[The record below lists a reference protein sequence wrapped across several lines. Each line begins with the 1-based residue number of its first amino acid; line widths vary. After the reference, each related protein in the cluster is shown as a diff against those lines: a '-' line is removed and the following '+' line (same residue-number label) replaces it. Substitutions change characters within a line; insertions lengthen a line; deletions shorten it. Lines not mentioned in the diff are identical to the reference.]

1 MELDIELKIEYRDRR
16 PLRTLLSPT
25 APPHRSDMS
34 ADDADRL
41 GPKGHVYVELVR
53 EQWRAPLER
62 GTARRAMI
70 TSALSMALMIFGVF
84 GVFMVYGE
92 SVILIAIGL
101 IGFVSSLGEIRALL
115 PEFREA
121 RRVGWL
127 EPALDDSSVTVG
139 EPATF
144 RAVLHARRKL
154 MLQNAAVRAE
164 ARRWLGSTPGEI
176 VESMVLPV
184 SMAGG
189 PIASGEDW
197 RQTVTFRIPPSAP
210 PSFYSGTDS
219 VRWTLTLEL
228 ILQGEEPW
236 RRTLPMLVFPADAA

>member
-1 MELDIELKIEYRDRR
+1 MIV
-16 PLRTLLSPT
+16 
-25 APPHRSDMS
+25 
-34 ADDADRL
+34 DDADRL

-62 GTARRAMI
+62 GTARRALL
-70 TSALSMALMIFGVF
+70 TSALSLALMIFGAV
-84 GVFMVYGE
+84 GVFLVYGE

-101 IGFVSSLGEIRALL
+101 IGFVSALGEIRALL

-154 MLQNAAVRAE
+154 MLQNASLRAE
-164 ARRWLGSTPGEI
+164 ARRWSGAKPGAIE
-176 VESMVLPV
+176 ESMVLPV
-184 SMAGG
+184 SMSGG
-189 PIASGEDW
+189 PIAAGEDW
-197 RQTVTFRIPPSAP
+197 RQTVTFRIPATAHASWYSA
-210 PSFYSGTDS
+210 SESI
-219 VRWTLTLEL
+219 RWTLTLEL
-228 ILQGEEPW
+228 ILHGEEPW
-236 RRTLPMLVFPADAA
+236 RRTLPMLVFPADAV

>member
-1 MELDIELKIEYRDRR
+1 MHRVEVNGEYRNLS
-16 PLRTLLSPT
+16 PLRTLNFHIIS
-25 APPHRSDMS
+25 AQNFSMS

-70 TSALSMALMIFGVF
+70 TSALSLALMIFGVF

-92 SVILIAIGL
+92 SVILVAIGL

-127 EPALDDSSVTVG
+127 EPALDDSSITVG

-164 ARRWLGSTPGEI
+164 ARRWQGATPGEI
-176 VESMVLPV
+176 VESMALPV

-197 RQTVTFRIPPSAP
+197 RQTVTFRIPPTAP
-210 PSFYSGTDS
+210 PSYYSGTDS

-236 RRTLPMLVFPADAA
+236 RRTLPMLVFPAEA